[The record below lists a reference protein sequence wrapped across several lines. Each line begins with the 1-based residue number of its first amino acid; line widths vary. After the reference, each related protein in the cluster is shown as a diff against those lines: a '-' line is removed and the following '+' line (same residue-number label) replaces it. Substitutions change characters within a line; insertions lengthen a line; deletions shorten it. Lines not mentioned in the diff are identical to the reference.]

1 MSIKC
6 GSGFESGRRS
16 DLHLGIRESDV
27 DRMEAFFVARMWRHF
42 LLSECGGIF
51 CCQDVAFFV
60 ARMWWHF
67 SFPCFL
73 LRLLVA
79 YL

>member
-16 DLHLGIRESDV
+16 ALHLGIRESDV
-27 DRMEAFFVARMWRHF
+27 AARMEAFFVARM
-42 LLSECGGIF
+42 
-51 CCQDVAFFV
+51 VAFF
-60 ARMWWHF
+60 
-67 SFPCFL
+67 FL
-73 LRLLVA
+73 ELLVA